1 MLKDLGKN
9 IINRYIKSGIISY
22 ETTLNGN
29 YKKGNKEY
37 PKLQKLLIYLSE
49 NLEIAKEIFPTLLK
63 YDNVEVKTIASSH
76 CLMLGIYIKEA
87 EEILQNIA
95 NDEKNGIFSLNAEM
109 TLKVWKE
116 GNLTIYRKNK

>member
-1 MLKDLGKN
+1 MKELEKED

-29 YKKGNKEY
+29 YKKGNREY

-49 NLEIAKEIFPTLLK
+49 NLDIAKEIFPNLLK

-76 CLMLGIYIKEA
+76 CLMLGIYIQEA
-87 EEILQNIA
+87 EEVLRKIA
-95 NDEKNGIFSLNAEM
+95 NDTKNGIFSLNAEM

-116 GNLTIYRKNK
+116 GKLTIYRK